1 MISLLVLGRLNIP
14 GSLSLPYGG
23 RSGGFAAFSSVKLSS
38 CVQNDLF
45 HSENLENQSQLMVP
59 VIRGENEKIIIL

>member
-23 RSGGFAAFSSVKLSS
+23 QSGGFAAFSSVKLSS